1 MRLIRNLIR
10 NYKNPL
16 CLIIILFFFGSFDES
31 LSDHFAEK
39 SFAVQRIIDCHN
51 SPLLKKCKNI
61 ISYTESLQLQEYRK
75 GNLRC
80 QTSLLGVQTELIKK
94 KYFSKNEDNSIKINI
109 PFVIKNCKL

>member
-1 MRLIRNLIR
+1 MRLIRKLIS

-16 CLIIILFFFGSFDES
+16 CLIIVLFFFGSLDEA
-31 LSDHFAEK
+31 LSDNFAEK
-39 SFAVQRIIDCHN
+39 SFAVKKIIDCHN
-51 SPLLKKCKNI
+51 KPLLKKCKNI

-80 QTSLLGVQTELIKK
+80 QTSLLGAQTELIKK
-94 KYFSKNEDNSIKINI
+94 IYFSKNEDNSIKINI

>member
-1 MRLIRNLIR
+1 MRLIRNHIR

-16 CLIIILFFFGSFDES
+16 SLIIILFFFGSFDEL
-31 LSDHFAEK
+31 LSDHFAEE

-51 SPLLKKCKNI
+51 NPLLKKCKDI
-61 ISYTESLQLQEYRK
+61 ISYTESLQLKEYEK

-80 QTSLLGVQTELIKK
+80 QTSLLGAQTELIKK
-94 KYFSKNEDNSIKINI
+94 MYFSKSEDDSTKINI